1 MIMQATHKHSHSVWF
16 GDELKQQ
23 HSVGTYIN
31 CSSWLRMRS
40 ILLCKI
46 EVLVSD
52 DDSEMNDFTLILM
65 TNYRNLLFLFRKS
78 LITSSTIDM
87 FQTLDYICG

>member
-1 MIMQATHKHSHSVWF
+1 MQTTHTLSHSVCF

-52 DDSEMNDFTLILM
+52 DDSEMNDFSLILM
-65 TNYRNLLFLFRKS
+65 TQIVHVQKFVIFIPEISDHVFHN
-78 LITSSTIDM
+78 
-87 FQTLDYICG
+87 

>member
-1 MIMQATHKHSHSVWF
+1 MQTTPTHSHSVWF

-52 DDSEMNDFTLILM
+52 DDSEMNDFSLILM
-65 TNYRNLLFLFRKS
+65 TQIVHVQKFVIFIPEISDHVFHN
-78 LITSSTIDM
+78 
-87 FQTLDYICG
+87 